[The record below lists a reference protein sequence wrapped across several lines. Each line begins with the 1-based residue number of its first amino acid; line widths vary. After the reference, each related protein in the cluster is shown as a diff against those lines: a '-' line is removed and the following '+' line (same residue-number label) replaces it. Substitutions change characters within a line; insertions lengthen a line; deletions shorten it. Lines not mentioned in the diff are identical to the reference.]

1 MPLPGKGTVTYL
13 QFIQGFTQFIH
24 CSAQLPLPSS
34 GKCKKVGILQT
45 VMKIALPKYTSKDY
59 VVLATFL
66 LPYTIITNSVAFGI
80 QYFSSAAV
88 FLLAT
93 LLTAVIYACY
103 FILCGGVAVLLKN
116 RFSQQHQVTRR
127 LSFMIITFLL
137 MSGLFLLLLFR
148 MYEAFPF
155 FGFRF
160 DENSF
165 VWAYFVLGI
174 GNIFLTFLH
183 EGIDRYE
190 SWKASQEEMEQL
202 KKTYSHS
209 RLHGLKSQVNPHFLF
224 NSLNSLSSLISEDE
238 EQAEQFLDEMSKVYR
253 YMLRNDEEQL
263 VTLDTELKFVASYTY
278 LLKARYGDGLQVQID
293 INENEKQKELPPLSL
308 QTIIENAITQNTISK
323 SSPLQIHITATGN
336 GILEV
341 TNTLQPK
348 QRTAELETEAELDN
362 LVNKYQLLNEQKV
375 TIQDTATQRLIQLP
389 LMLNKQEVA
398 I

>member
-1 MPLPGKGTVTYL
+1 MPLPGNSTTVYQ

-24 CSAQLPLPSS
+24 CSVQLPLAAS
-34 GKCKKVGILQT
+34 GKCKKVGILQA
-45 VMKIALPKYTSKDY
+45 VMKIALPKYSSKDY

-80 QYFSSAAV
+80 QYFSGAVV

-93 LLTAVIYACY
+93 LLTAVLYGCY

-116 RFSQQHQVTRR
+116 RFAQPHQVTRR

-148 MYEAFPF
+148 MYEALPF

-190 SWKASQEEMEQL
+190 SWKASHEETEQL
-202 KKTYSHS
+202 KQTYSRS

-253 YMLRNDEEQL
+253 YMLRNDDEQL

-278 LLKARYGDGLQVQID
+278 LLKARYGDGLQVKID
-293 INENEKQKELPPLSL
+293 IDENEKQKELPPLSL

-323 SSPLQIHITATGN
+323 SSPLQINITTTGN

>member
-1 MPLPGKGTVTYL
+1 MT
-13 QFIQGFTQFIH
+13 
-24 CSAQLPLPSS
+24 
-34 GKCKKVGILQT
+34 
-45 VMKIALPKYTSKDY
+45 
-59 VVLATFL
+59 L
-66 LPYTIITNSVAFGI
+66 LPYTIITNTVAFGL
-80 QYFSSAAV
+80 QYFSGIAV

-93 LLTAVIYACY
+93 LITAIAYTFY
-103 FILCGGVAVLLKN
+103 FTLCGGVAVLLKT
-116 RFSQQHQVTRR
+116 RFSLQHQVTRR
-127 LSFMIITFLL
+127 LTFMIITFLL

-148 MYEAFPF
+148 LYERLSY
-155 FGFRF
+155 FRFNF

-224 NSLNSLSSLISEDE
+224 NSLNSLSSLISEDQ
-238 EQAEQFLDEMSKVYR
+238 EQAEKFLDEMSKVYR

-278 LLKARYGDGLQVQID
+278 LLKARYGDGLQVKFD
-293 INENEKQKELPPLSL
+293 INNAERIKTLPPLSL

-323 SSPLQIHITATGN
+323 SCPLEISITASGN
-336 GILEV
+336 NVLEV

-348 QRTAELETEAELDN
+348 QLTAELDTEAELDN

-375 TIQDTATQRLIQLP
+375 TITDTATKRLIQLP
-389 LMLNKQEVA
+389 LILNKEEAVA
-398 I
+398 

>member
-1 MPLPGKGTVTYL
+1 M
-13 QFIQGFTQFIH
+13 
-24 CSAQLPLPSS
+24 
-34 GKCKKVGILQT
+34 
-45 VMKIALPKYTSKDY
+45 
-59 VVLATFL
+59 VLAMTL
-66 LPYTIITNSVAFGI
+66 LPYTIITNTVAFGL
-80 QYFSSAAV
+80 QYFSGIAS

-93 LLTAVIYACY
+93 LITAIAYAFY
-103 FILCGGVAVLLKN
+103 FTLCGGVAVLLKN
-116 RFSQQHQVTRR
+116 RFPLQHQVTRR
-127 LSFMIITFLL
+127 LTFMIITFLL

-148 MYEAFPF
+148 LYERLSF
-155 FGFRF
+155 FKFNF

-190 SWKASQEEMEQL
+190 SWKASEEEMEQL

-238 EQAEQFLDEMSKVYR
+238 EEAEKFLDEMSKVYR

-278 LLKARYGDGLQVQID
+278 LLKARYGDGLQVKFD
-293 INENEKQKELPPLSL
+293 INNAERIKTLPPLSL
-308 QTIIENAITQNTISK
+308 QTIMENAITQNTISQ
-323 SSPLQIHITATGN
+323 SCPLEICITASGN
-336 GILEV
+336 NVLEV

-348 QRTAELETEAELDN
+348 QLTAELDTEAELDN

-375 TIQDTATQRLIQLP
+375 TITDTATKRLIQLP
-389 LMLNKQEVA
+389 LILNKEEAVA
-398 I
+398 

>member
-1 MPLPGKGTVTYL
+1 M
-13 QFIQGFTQFIH
+13 
-24 CSAQLPLPSS
+24 
-34 GKCKKVGILQT
+34 
-45 VMKIALPKYTSKDY
+45 
-59 VVLATFL
+59 VLAITL
-66 LPYTIITNSVAFGI
+66 LPYTIITNSVAFGLR
-80 QYFSSAAV
+80 YFSGMAV

-93 LLTAVIYACY
+93 LITALAYAFY
-103 FILCGGVAVLLKN
+103 FTLCGGVAVLLKS
-116 RFSQQHQVTRR
+116 RFPSQHQVSMR
-127 LSFMIITFLL
+127 LTFMIITFLL

-148 MYEAFPF
+148 MYEKLSF
-155 FGFRF
+155 FRFNF

-190 SWKASQEEMEQL
+190 SWKKSQQEMEQL

-238 EQAEQFLDEMSKVYR
+238 EQAEKFLDEMSKVYR
-253 YMLRNDEEQL
+253 YMLRNDDEQL

-278 LLKARYGDGLQVQID
+278 LLKARYGDGLQIWLNID
-293 INENEKQKELPPLSL
+293 DAERKKTLPPLSL
-308 QTIIENAITQNTISK
+308 QTIIENAIIQNTISK
-323 SSPLQIHITATGN
+323 SCPLQINITAKGN
-336 GILEV
+336 SLLEV

-348 QRTAELETEAELDN
+348 QMTTDLDTEAELDN
-362 LVNKYQLLNEQKV
+362 LVNKYELLNEQKV
-375 TIQDTATQRLIQLP
+375 MITDTATQRLIQLP
-389 LMLNKQEVA
+389 LILNKEEVV